1 MQDVQDEEVCVST
14 LLYREQLSL
23 ILAILAILAILFRF
37 LHYRDQRSLLIGT
50 RGPSYRAGL
59 IRFCACIHIR
69 FEQSPELFPSVV
81 QARTH
86 CALGTV
92 EDCGYLGVG

>member
-37 LHYRDQRSLLIGT
+37 LHLRWDQAIPTYNARRPRDFNSVGAVSNRAAEKARLQRAPT
-50 RGPSYRAGL
+50 A
-59 IRFCACIHIR
+59 
-69 FEQSPELFPSVV
+69 
-81 QARTH
+81 
-86 CALGTV
+86 
-92 EDCGYLGVG
+92 